1 MYSILVLQFGLD
13 PAYVL
18 DEIQIYEISSLM
30 KFSYYRHKENWE
42 QARLIS
48 YLIAQTH
55 SSKKLKL
62 EDIIKFSWEKE
73 TPKDTYISNEEIARL
88 SREAE
93 ELEKLFAQQ

>member
-1 MYSILVLQFGLD
+1 MQFGLA

-18 DEIQIYEISSLM
+18 DEIQTYEILSLM
-30 KFSYYRHKENWE
+30 KYSHYRQKENWE

-62 EDIIKFSWEKE
+62 EEIIKFPWEKQE
-73 TPKDTYISNEEIARL
+73 EEKQYISEAMTQDDIDFLEQQAEIMKKYLDA
-88 SREAE
+88 
-93 ELEKLFAQQ
+93 